1 MLRIV
6 PLEIDPADVVSEWKN
21 GWSRR
26 VQTGSCPA
34 DPTLRKMGSGSVRGA
49 CLCLR
54 LSMDRI
60 SLRVFNY
67 LATFAI
73 LL

>member
-34 DPTLRKMGSGSVRGA
+34 DPTLRKMGSGSVRVPVYVYV
-49 CLCLR
+49 
-54 LSMDRI
+54 
-60 SLRVFNY
+60 SLWIEFLYVY
-67 LATFAI
+67 LIT
-73 LL
+73 